1 MRRSI
6 CLVATV
12 GCAAV
17 LSPAAGQEKPNKPEQ
32 FTQSVERPNRTWDYD
47 GKRILGHVGEKIL
60 LWDAT
65 TGKLLHKLRG
75 HKERIFAVR
84 FSPDGRHALSSSWM
98 GPGPMVEY
106 KSKDTRTILW
116 DLETGSNKSTF
127 PDQVAGEF
135 SPDGKRI
142 VTFSARPGDLVSF
155 DAVVWDA
162 FQGRALAK
170 VELAQ
175 YSGPRWDTL
184 HFSPDGRRFAHVG
197 NGAFLLY
204 NSGKAVLFDAGD
216 GRSIGKGAAPGGDGH
231 RYTSTG
237 ALASFGKDKA
247 TLTDI
252 ESGRVVQSV
261 PHDLGQAQYSI
272 WTHDGSKVASLHGGK
287 DIKIC
292 DIGSGKIVTGAKCGP
307 YPLRAAIVS
316 PDNRRLAVEWGGAN
330 RVEPGLG
337 IYDMGTGQA
346 IARINLAEWGHVVG
360 FSPDGKTL
368 LVGGSE
374 FVIYDSENGN
384 KVRALKL
391 LDDVSFEHDW
401 NQ

>member
-6 CLVATV
+6 CLVAIV

-17 LSPAAGQEKPNKPEQ
+17 LLPAAGQEKSNKPEQ

-47 GKRILGHVGEKIL
+47 GERILGHVGEKIC

-65 TGKLLHKLRG
+65 TGKLLRKLKG
-75 HKERIFAVR
+75 HDEDIFAVR
-84 FSPDGRHALSSSWM
+84 FSPDGEHALSSSWRGTGDM
-98 GPGPMVEY
+98 FEY
-106 KSKDTRTILW
+106 KSKDTRTIVW
-116 DLETGSNKSTF
+116 NLETGRYLAHF
-127 PDQVAGEF
+127 LDQVGGEF

-142 VTFSARPGDLVSF
+142 VTFSKRPGDLVWF

-162 FQGRALAK
+162 YQGRALAK
-170 VELAQ
+170 VKLTEK
-175 YSGPRWDTL
+175 SSPTSDTL

-197 NGAFLLY
+197 MGATLRF
-204 NSGKAVLFDAGD
+204 NSSTAVLFDAAD
-216 GRSIGKGAAPGGDGH
+216 GRGIGKGAAPGWGGH

-237 ALASFGKDKA
+237 ALALLDKEKA

-261 PHDLGQAQYSI
+261 PHDLGDAQYSI
-272 WTHDGSKVASLHGGK
+272 WTHDGSKVAWLHGGK

-307 YPLRAAIVS
+307 DPLHTAIVS

-337 IYDMGTGQA
+337 IYDMGTGQE
-346 IARINLAEWGHVVG
+346 IARIKLAQSGHVVG

-374 FVIYDSENGN
+374 FEIYDSENGN
-384 KVRALKL
+384 KVRGLKL

>member
-1 MRRSI
+1 MQRSI
-6 CLVATV
+6 CLVAIV

-17 LSPAAGQEKPNKPEQ
+17 LLPVAGQEKTNQSEQ

-47 GKRILGHVGEKIL
+47 GQRILGHVGEKIL

-65 TGKLLHKLRG
+65 TGKLLRKLRG

-84 FSPDGRHALSSSWM
+84 FSPDGDHALSSSWM

-116 DLETGSNKSTF
+116 NLETGSDKATF

-135 SPDGKRI
+135 SPDGQRI

-170 VELAQ
+170 VELAK
-175 YSGPRWDTL
+175 YSDPTWDTL

-204 NSGKAVLFDAGD
+204 NSGTAVLFDAGD
-216 GRSIGKGAAPGGDGH
+216 GRGIGKGAAPGGDGH

-237 ALASFGKDKA
+237 ALASFGKEKA

-272 WTHDGSKVASLHGGK
+272 WNHDGSKVAWLRGGK

-292 DIGSGKIVTGAKCGP
+292 DIDSGKIITGAECGP

-316 PDNRRLAVEWGGAN
+316 PDNRRLAVEWGGSD

-337 IYDMGTGQA
+337 LYDMGTGQEV
-346 IARINLAEWGHVVG
+346 ARIKLAEWGHIVG

-374 FVIYDSENGN
+374 FVIYDSENGK
-384 KVRALKL
+384 KVRGLKL